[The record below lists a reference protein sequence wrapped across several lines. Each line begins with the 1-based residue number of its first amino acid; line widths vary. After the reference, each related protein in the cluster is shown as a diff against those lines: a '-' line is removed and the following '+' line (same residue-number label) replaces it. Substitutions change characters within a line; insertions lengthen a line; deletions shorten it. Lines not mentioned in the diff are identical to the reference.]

1 MTGIRK
7 RVTAGFFSIVV
18 LLFFSGLVSLYELN
32 HMSTDIESILAG
44 NRRSIEL
51 SESMLDA
58 IRANDRAV
66 ISYAVLQDTLYA
78 DSCRTSYEAFKAKVA
93 QARSDSNKSAAVL
106 FDSLENYASLMNMAV
121 VQLLDSHVIEQQSIM
136 PDSLNL
142 IAFDGREWYDEAY
155 LPAYNETSSAI
166 LRVVSDARTSLTP
179 RAERLSRNAY
189 RAVTPVFISLVV
201 MIAILLMFYYFVNIY
216 IIKPIISMNKGL
228 GDSIRYKIPFMTK
241 TECRDEMQELKEK
254 IESVINNPKS
264 QK

>member
-93 QARSDSNKSAAVL
+93 QARSDSNKSAAIL
-106 FDSLENYASLMNMAV
+106 FDSLESYASLMNMAV

-166 LRVVSDARTSLTP
+166 LRVVSDARTSLTRVP
-179 RAERLSRNAY
+179 S
-189 RAVTPVFISLVV
+189 
-201 MIAILLMFYYFVNIY
+201 
-216 IIKPIISMNKGL
+216 
-228 GDSIRYKIPFMTK
+228 D
-241 TECRDEMQELKEK
+241 
-254 IESVINNPKS
+254 
-264 QK
+264 